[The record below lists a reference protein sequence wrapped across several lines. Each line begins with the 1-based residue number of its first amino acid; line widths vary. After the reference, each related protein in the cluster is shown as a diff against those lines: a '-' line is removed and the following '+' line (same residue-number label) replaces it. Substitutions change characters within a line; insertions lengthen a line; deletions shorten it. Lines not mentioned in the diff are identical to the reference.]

1 MKKAHIA
8 IVCVVT
14 LLLLASPALAKE
26 PAPKNIIDLHAQERT
41 PIETFAN
48 GFSRELANRAHDAEL
63 PKLLA
68 GGDEAVYFASRASE
82 FFPTAILPVRQPAR
96 PLAQAVIPEIGEI
109 KAATQHF
116 GNLSLTEFLAKP
128 ESYSQGFIVV
138 HQGRIVY
145 EQYPR
150 MRAEDHHIWMS
161 NAKVTAS
168 LVIDL
173 LIDDGKIDENATM
186 GTYVPEFRGTPTG
199 KVRVKDVLDMTTGL
213 NSDEN
218 PDTRSDPNSIATRTF
233 LAEFGMPHNGQVER
247 LINVL
252 KEADFDCKPGDKFQY
267 ASATTQL
274 LVFLAE
280 AVENKRWSDIF
291 DERVWS
297 KVGAEAPMQLHMT
310 PDGIVA
316 AHGLISSNLRDL
328 ARFGMLY
335 TPSWD
340 KVAIERIVTPEMVG
354 RIRDGVRAKK
364 FFLGGYNGPA
374 FVKIFAD
381 ETMVSNSRQ
390 WDIVWP
396 DGDFWKGGMM
406 SQGLYV
412 SPDRDLVIA
421 YFSLNAPDRSI
432 DRFLRPIATSALL
445 KKILN
450 K

>member
-1 MKKAHIA
+1 MFLLNL
-8 IVCVVT
+8 T
-14 LLLLASPALAKE
+14 LKSCCLASLLTVLVIIPA
-26 PAPKNIIDLHAQERT
+26 ISSAQERT
-41 PIETFAN
+41 PIEEFVN
-48 GFSRELANRAHDAEL
+48 GFPLELAESAHAADL

-82 FFPTAILPVRQPAR
+82 FFPTAILPVRQPVMK
-96 PLAQAVIPEIGEI
+96 LEQNLIPEIGEI
-109 KAATQHF
+109 KAKTQTF
-116 GNLSLTEFLAKP
+116 GELSLTQFLATP
-128 ESYSQGFIVV
+128 ESYSQGIIVV
-138 HQGRIVY
+138 HKGKIVF

-150 MRAEDHHIWMS
+150 MRPEDHHIWMS

-173 LIDDGKIDENATM
+173 LINDGKIDENKTF
-186 GTYVPEFRGTPTG
+186 GSYVPEFRGTPTG

-218 PDTRSDPNSIATRTF
+218 PETRNNPDSIATRTF
-233 LAEFGMPHNGQVER
+233 LAEFGMPHKGKTER
-247 LINVL
+247 LIDVL
-252 KEADFDCKPGDKFQY
+252 KEAKSECNPGEKFQY

-280 AVENKRWSDIF
+280 AVEKKRWSDIF

-297 KVGAEAPMQLHMT
+297 KIGAQAPIQLHTT

-316 AHGLISSNLRDL
+316 AHGLISSNLRDM
-328 ARFGMLY
+328 ARFAMLY
-335 TPSWD
+335 TPSW
-340 KVAIERIVTPEMVG
+340 KSVATERIVTPGMIA
-354 RIRDGVRAKK
+354 RIRDGVRSRE
-364 FFLGGYNGPA
+364 FFLGGFNGPA
-374 FVKIFAD
+374 FVKIFND
-381 ETMVSNSRQ
+381 DTMISNSRQ

-432 DRFLRPIATSALL
+432 DRFLRPIAHFRLF
-445 KKILN
+445 N
-450 K
+450 R